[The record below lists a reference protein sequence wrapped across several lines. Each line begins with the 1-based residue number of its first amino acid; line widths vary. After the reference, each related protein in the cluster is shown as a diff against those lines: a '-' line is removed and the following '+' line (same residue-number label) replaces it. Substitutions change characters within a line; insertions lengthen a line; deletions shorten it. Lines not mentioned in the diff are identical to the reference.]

1 MLQCSSA
8 ARMFVMFLLATATVA
23 NAAHFQSPVVD
34 TLINDMSLP
43 HEARPSGV
51 PDGVGWE
58 LKPRV
63 GMANRVPEGWNAA
76 TMWGQIYAARG
87 GSPAVNVRV
96 EVRNPV
102 LLYLSRR
109 DGKWHDLQRQPGV
122 DGAAFR
128 EDFVGNENRPPD
140 LRRAKDGSVS
150 VKMETGRNFH
160 FWPAGTGR
168 ATIDPA
174 DITAMASAFQARI
187 VRGER
192 TLPDDRAKARLLASC
207 GGDYWRSL
215 DAGWKADYSN
225 NGDWAIGRFRFLTP
239 QWQVFTATTLNA
251 AGLRQNP
258 PPLYP

>member
-1 MLQCSSA
+1 MIQCSSVF
-8 ARMFVMFLLATATVA
+8 RTLLVFLLATAAGVT
-23 NAAHFQSPVVD
+23 AAQPPTSIVD
-34 TLINDMSLP
+34 TLIADMSLP

-63 GMANRVPEGWNAA
+63 GMGTRVPAGWNAA

-122 DGAAFR
+122 NGAAYR
-128 EDFVGNENRPPD
+128 EDFAGDENKPPD

-150 VKMETGRNFH
+150 VKIEPGRNFH

-174 DITAMASAFQARI
+174 DIAAMASAFRARI
-187 VRGER
+187 VRGSQS
-192 TLPDDRAKARLLASC
+192 LPDDRAEARLLASC
-207 GGDYWRSL
+207 GGDYWRSQ

-239 QWQVFTATTLNA
+239 QWQVFTATTLDA
-251 AGLRQNP
+251 AELRHNP
-258 PPLYP
+258 PPLYR